1 MPAEKA
7 PVVFTHVQKLKQL
20 EEQIALE
27 NHHESALPSQR
38 YRISR
43 TFPVKLNPIV
53 PQDASVLLESSS
65 AVEQFPPGFLEL
77 NAPQQRAPAL
87 GNPLFGYSVHPMPPK
102 VLAETEYARM
112 DSKAATRLKELSRML
127 EAERQMRREAEAKL
141 ALASPRKS

>member
-53 PQDASVLLESSS
+53 PQDVGAYASE
-65 AVEQFPPGFLEL
+65 ADFPPGFLAE
-77 NAPQQRAPAL
+77 NAPKQRPPQL
-87 GNPLFGYSVHPMPPK
+87 GNPLFGYSSHPMPPP
-102 VLAETEYARM
+102 VVDDLAPQRLTPRGSQKSAEAM
-112 DSKAATRLKELSRML
+112 AKLKELQASLQQERKLRREL
-127 EAERQMRREAEAKL
+127 EAELAAIRR
-141 ALASPRKS
+141 